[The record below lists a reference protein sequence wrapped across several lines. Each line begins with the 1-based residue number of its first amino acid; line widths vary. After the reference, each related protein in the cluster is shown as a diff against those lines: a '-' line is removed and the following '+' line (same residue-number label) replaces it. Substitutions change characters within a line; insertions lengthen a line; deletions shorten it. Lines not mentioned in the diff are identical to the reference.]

1 MFDFRE
7 SLNKMLST
15 LNTLSDANGVIRAV
29 LIADIYA
36 QIRDMHSDLANQE
49 DEWKQEKLKF
59 EAEIN
64 DLKEELSKRG
74 DR

>member
-36 QIRDMHSDLANQE
+36 QIKDMHSGLANQE